1 MLRVSDANTRALH
14 VPLLDVRAVVSCFS
28 FASLLSIFSAAECH
42 FFVSRSVPDV
52 AFLPSLIYGSVT
64 WLWWAPLAVA
74 IGLGLERRR
83 RFGELSTNIL
93 VLHVFGASVAACVHL
108 RLLVFSVHLLVHRWP
123 ELWTAGYKEL
133 PLWSVGRALPEVLL
147 YLLLWAVGS
156 ALCERQRSCERELE
170 ALALR
175 RSLTEAELFALQRQ
189 MQPHFLLNTFNSITG
204 LLESGDHRAAREVV
218 RRLSELTK
226 RAVMRD
232 LPSLVAVSDELEIIE
247 AYLEIEQLRFGDRLQ
262 VEISIEPRALS
273 QKMPPLLL
281 QPLVENAV
289 KHSTHQNPD
298 ECTVRIWLSCQGE
311 RLALRIT
318 DNGIGSSVS
327 SVPGMGVS
335 MENIQNRLGLQ
346 YRSDYSFEM
355 RRPAEGGCEVT
366 VLLPLGVLCA

>member
-1 MLRVSDANTRALH
+1 MLSMSNASTRARH
-14 VPLLDVRAVVSCFS
+14 VPLLDIRAAVACFS
-28 FASLLSIFSAAECH
+28 FAGLLSIFSAAECH

-64 WLWWAPLAVA
+64 WLWWAPLAIA

-83 RFGELSTNIL
+83 RFGELSTSVL
-93 VLHVFGASVAACVHL
+93 VLQIFCASVSASFHL
-108 RLLVFSVHLLVHRWP
+108 RLLLFSVHLLVRHWP
-123 ELWTAGYKEL
+123 ELWTAGYNEL
-133 PLWSVGRALPEVLL
+133 PLWSLGRALPEVLL

-156 ALCERQRSCERELE
+156 ALSERRRSYAGELE

-204 LLESGDHRAAREVV
+204 LLESGEHLAAREVV

-226 RAVMRD
+226 RAVMKD

-262 VEISIEPRALS
+262 IEISIEPGALS
-273 QKMPPLLL
+273 QKMPPFLL

-289 KHSTHQNPD
+289 KHSTHQNQD
-298 ECTVRIWLSCQGE
+298 RCNVRIWLACHGE

-318 DNGIGSSVS
+318 DNGIGSTASR
-327 SVPGMGVS
+327 VPGMGVS
-335 MENIQNRLGLQ
+335 MDNIRNRLGLQ
-346 YRSDYSFEM
+346 YRSDYSLEM
-355 RRPAEGGCEVT
+355 RRPAEGGCEIT
-366 VLLPLGVLCA
+366 VSLPLGSLSA